1 MSKKILTLT
10 EQKHIWST
18 LSETFVGLTQQEKYD
33 IIKALGLDGLIG
45 EDGSYIPFYSMDIHS
60 SRPTYI
66 TNQFD
71 TKLTANLYNYTEDVS
86 SDVTEWK
93 WERISGNKE
102 EDKRWAVGKNTRE
115 LDLTHIDFTERFTVE
130 QDITFKVS
138 ATIKGKTV
146 TDEIIFSKILYF
158 SKVQIVSDKNVFIES
173 TPEKIRLSFTTD
185 ITVDSIRWYIDNRFL
200 SASETFGLGY
210 NLIPLGGSA
219 TIKLEVVE
227 EVTGKVFTDSLTIPR
242 ISNGTDGEP
251 GVPGE
256 PGTSTYTWIKYAD
269 GPNGEG
275 MNEYPFKT
283 DGTAREYIGMAVGKD
298 SPTESNNPADY
309 TWTKY
314 IGTDGVPGESVL
326 TSIVFKRSADAP
338 AAPTGGT
345 YLNPIPSGW
354 SDGIPDI
361 EGDFPVWM
369 SSRVF
374 TLSGN
379 HPQEPTWSKPQITSD
394 TATLDFDWSSS
405 DVENPGTPDAPLN
418 GAVWEELSSTESIW
432 MAIQRT
438 VNGEK
443 KPWEV
448 KKIKGEKGQTGQSVL
463 TSFVFKRLAT
473 IPTTPSGGNFSN
485 PVPPGWYD
493 GIPTQLDGMPLWM
506 SSRVMTSDGLSP
518 QQATW
523 STPVLAADTA
533 DIDFEWTDSTA
544 NNPGTP
550 STPLNGAV
558 WTNENSINSVWMAF
572 RKIENGLPR
581 EWSVSKIKGEE
592 GNSSFNANIF
602 IRSKSQPNAPIGGS
616 FSSYVPAGWSDG
628 IPAANGDPVWM
639 STRIFSS
646 DGLVPQQ
653 ETWSTPSL
661 VVDTSSVDYEFSN
674 FTGGNPG
681 NPSTPLNGAVW
692 TNEGSVDTVWMAVA
706 EISNGVRGEW
716 SVTKIKGEE
725 GESSYMWIKFSEYP
739 LGRDTNGTVS
749 MFDTPFIIKPNGER
763 EDMVYMGIAYNKK
776 TKTEAD
782 PNTPEGAP
790 EQYVW
795 SKIKGEDGRTPYTL
809 DLSNDNVSVPANS
822 SGVTGSTAFN
832 LAKTDIKLYYGN
844 DVIDPS
850 EYTLSFIPINVT
862 YALSNNNHHL
872 QITGMTDNVGEVKI
886 EARANNKLLTTA
898 TFSVVKVIG
907 TATYEILPSTSV
919 IKIINNYTGGDQ
931 EVQPTS
937 IEVKIK
943 KNTGESVDT
952 VYEGRLTYR
961 YIYTSS
967 VGTDDDGVNI
977 PIDQILEIDNSGNP
991 LFLEFKYFHP
1001 VTNAMVDRET
1011 IPFVRDGVSANTT
1024 ELRFRVTNTS
1034 TIIPSLDKLNPNPPD
1049 WTVTQPTVPLGHVL
1063 WMTRAVK
1070 KANGDLIGQWS
1081 DPIIFIGMP
1090 GTPGNDGPPGPP
1102 GISGTTGPSPR
1113 TFEWLPGAQYQVG
1126 EGFIDYAYYR
1136 GTGAGDPCLGWY
1148 VVKLDSGKT
1157 IADYNTTAKKVIAN
1171 ASGCPDSN
1179 LFVKA
1184 PFSGDMTFSTI
1195 IAEQANLAGFIF
1207 RNQVLY
1213 SQTGSNNS
1221 SCHPEPNKFN
1231 SNLSLDGFSGIIRFL
1246 DRMVL
1251 DSSGITLRD
1260 NCGRPR
1266 MQFQWTLEGTPR
1278 LRFLNE
1284 NGETTWEA
1292 GNNGYIAYFQSR
1304 PTTYT
1309 EITGEFIS
1317 GVSIGTTP
1325 TATQIKNGVNHNI
1338 IGNIVCKCGSD
1349 YIGFSTYAGSNP
1361 PTIGYFLSA
1370 GTPDVATQNEINNNG
1385 KIFKDRN
1392 IPSGLVNTGWYLTN
1406 IQTYYGTGPNTS
1418 AVVSLLKVNNG
1429 LGQNIDI
1436 IIDDFRELG
1445 TIYPCGIHGTP
1456 QC

>member
-102 EDKRWAVGKNTRE
+102 EDERWAVGKNTRE

-326 TSIVFKRSADAP
+326 SSIVFKRSANAP
-338 AAPTGGT
+338 VTPTGGS

-379 HPQEPTWSKPQITSD
+379 MPQDPAWSEPQVTSD

-405 DVENPGTPDAPLN
+405 DVVDPGTPDAPLN

-443 KPWEV
+443 KPWEI
-448 KKIKGEKGQTGQSVL
+448 KKIKGEKGE
-463 TSFVFKRLAT
+463 
-473 IPTTPSGGNFSN
+473 P
-485 PVPPGWYD
+485 
-493 GIPTQLDGMPLWM
+493 
-506 SSRVMTSDGLSP
+506 
-518 QQATW
+518 
-523 STPVLAADTA
+523 
-533 DIDFEWTDSTA
+533 
-544 NNPGTP
+544 
-550 STPLNGAV
+550 
-558 WTNENSINSVWMAF
+558 
-572 RKIENGLPR
+572 
-581 EWSVSKIKGEE
+581 
-592 GNSSFNANIF
+592 
-602 IRSKSQPNAPIGGS
+602 
-616 FSSYVPAGWSDG
+616 
-628 IPAANGDPVWM
+628 
-639 STRIFSS
+639 
-646 DGLVPQQ
+646 
-653 ETWSTPSL
+653 
-661 VVDTSSVDYEFSN
+661 
-674 FTGGNPG
+674 
-681 NPSTPLNGAVW
+681 
-692 TNEGSVDTVWMAVA
+692 
-706 EISNGVRGEW
+706 
-716 SVTKIKGEE
+716 
-725 GESSYMWIKFSEYP
+725 SYMWLKYSLYSN
-739 LGRDTNGTVS
+739 GRDPSGDVE

-763 EDMVYMGIAYNKK
+763 EDMVYLGIAYNKQVQQ
-776 TKTEAD
+776 EAD

-809 DLSNDNVSVPANS
+809 DLSNDNVSIPANS

-862 YALSNNNHHL
+862 YVLSNNNHHL
-872 QITGMTDNVGEVKI
+872 QITGMTGITGEIKI

-898 TFSVVKVIG
+898 TFSIVKVVG

-919 IKIINNYTGGDQ
+919 IKILNNYTGGDQ
-931 EVQPTS
+931 EIQPTS
-937 IEVKIK
+937 IDVKIK

-952 VYEGRLTYR
+952 VNEGRLTYR
-961 YIYTSS
+961 YIYASS

-1090 GTPGNDGPPGPP
+1090 GAPGNQGPPGPP

-1148 VVKLDSGKT
+1148 VVKLDAGKT

-1251 DSSGITLRD
+1251 DSSGITLKD
-1260 NCGRPR
+1260 DCGRPR
-1266 MQFQWTLEGTPR
+1266 MQFQWTLEGTPK

-1317 GVSIGTTP
+1317 GVSVGTTP

-1349 YIGFSTYAGSNP
+1349 YNGFSTYEGNDP

-1392 IPSGLVNTGWYLTN
+1392 IPSGFVDTGWYLTN
-1406 IQTYYGTGPNTS
+1406 IKTYYGTGPDTR

-1436 IIDDFRELG
+1436 IINDFRELG

>member
-10 EQKHIWST
+10 EQRHIWST
-18 LSETFVGLTQQEKYD
+18 LSETFSGLTQQEKYD

-71 TKLTANLYNYTEDVS
+71 TKLTANLYNYTEDIS

-102 EDKRWAVGKNTRE
+102 EDERWAVGKNTRE
-115 LDLTHIDFTERFTVE
+115 LDLTYADFTDRFTVE

-200 SASETFGLGY
+200 SASETFELGY
-210 NLIPLGGSA
+210 NLITLGGSA

-251 GVPGE
+251 GVPGT
-256 PGTSTYTWIKYAD
+256 PGSNSYTWIKYAD

-275 MNEYPFKT
+275 MDEYPFKT
-283 DGTAREYIGMAVGKD
+283 DGTVREYIGMATGKD
-298 SPTESNNPADY
+298 SPTESNDPTDY

-314 IGTDGVPGESVL
+314 IGTDGIPGESVL
-326 TSIVFKRSADAP
+326 SSIVFKRSANAP
-338 AAPTGGT
+338 AIPTGGN
-345 YLNPIPSGW
+345 YFNPVPSGW

-369 SSRVF
+369 STRVF

-379 HPQEPTWSKPQITSD
+379 APQDRFWSEPQITSD
-394 TATLDFDWSSS
+394 TATIDFDWSSS
-405 DVENPGTPDAPLN
+405 NVEDPGTPDAPLN
-418 GAVWEELSSTESIW
+418 GAVWEEISSTESIW

-438 VNGEK
+438 VNGDK

-448 KKIKGEKGQTGQSVL
+448 KKIKGEKGEYGQSIL
-463 TSFVFKRLAT
+463 TSFIFKRAVVL
-473 IPTTPSGGNFSN
+473 PTTPNGGNFLN
-485 PVPPGWYD
+485 PIPSGWSD
-493 GIPTQLDGMPLWM
+493 GIPAELNGMPLWM
-506 SSRVMTSDGLSP
+506 SSRVMTSDGLAP
-518 QQATW
+518 QEETW
-523 STPVLAADTA
+523 STPVLAADTVNL
-533 DIDFEWTDSTA
+533 DFEWTNSTA
-544 NNPGTP
+544 NNVGTP
-550 STPLNGAV
+550 SAPLNGAV
-558 WTNENSINSVWMAF
+558 WTNESSINSVWMAV
-572 RKIENGLPR
+572 RKIENGLPK
-581 EWSVSKIKGEE
+581 EWNVSKIKGEE
-592 GNSSFNANIF
+592 GQGVITSFVFKRSPDNSVITT
-602 IRSKSQPNAPIGGS
+602 KPTGGS
-616 FSSYVPAGWSDG
+616 FENPIPSGWSDG
-628 IPAANGDPVWM
+628 IPSGVGAVYQSVRKFTKNG
-639 STRIFSS
+639 
-646 DGLVPQQ
+646 LAPQ
-653 ETWSTPSL
+653 EAEWSTPTLAQDTQFKDYAYSNSL
-661 VVDTSSVDYEFSN
+661 TTPIAPPNTQTPIQDNSVWHNSPEENDIWQ
-674 FTGGNPG
+674 
-681 NPSTPLNGAVW
+681 AVRTVQNLVYGPW
-692 TNEGSVDTVWMAVA
+692 TVQ
-706 EISNGVRGEW
+706 R
-716 SVTKIKGEE
+716 IKGEK
-725 GESSYMWIKFSEYP
+725 GEDSYMWIKFSEYP
-739 LGRDTNGTVS
+739 LGRATNGTVS

-795 SKIKGEDGRTPYTL
+795 AKIRGEDGRTPYTL

-872 QITGMTDNVGEVKI
+872 QITGMTGTTGEIKI

-898 TFSVVKVIG
+898 TFSIVKVVG

-919 IKIINNYTGGDQ
+919 IKIVNNYTGGDQ
-931 EVQPTS
+931 EIQPTS
-937 IEVKIK
+937 IDVKIK

-952 VYEGRLTYR
+952 VNEGRLTYR
-961 YIYTSS
+961 YIYASS
-967 VGTDDDGVNI
+967 VGSDDDGVNI

-1049 WTVTQPTVPLGHVL
+1049 WTVTQPTVPSGHVL

-1090 GTPGNDGPPGPP
+1090 GTPGSDGPPGPP
-1102 GISGTTGPSPR
+1102 GMSGTIGPSPR
-1113 TFEWLPGAQYQVG
+1113 TFEWFPGAQYQVG

-1148 VVKLDSGKT
+1148 VVKLDAGKT

-1213 SQTGSNNS
+1213 SQSITSNFNR
-1221 SCHPEPNKFN
+1221 CTQITKTVPN
-1231 SNLSLDGFSGIIRFL
+1231 LILDGFQGIINFA
-1246 DRMVL
+1246 DRMILKSDGVYL
-1251 DSSGITLRD
+1251 YDSCERV
-1260 NCGRPR
+1260 
-1266 MQFQWTLEGTPR
+1266 R
-1278 LRFLNE
+1278 LKIRWDE
-1284 NGETTWEA
+1284 STGVPIIEYVGPNGETTWTPNPSEINTYVEVRAVKVSNLNVVSEGVILPELQPFLCKKGLDSGLPVIATPLPLIGYGYYGSRTPDMFDVYQGMNSLGPKLDSSYNGDYVISLKISNYA
-1292 GNNGYIAYFQSR
+1292 GGGAVK
-1304 PTTYT
+1304 
-1309 EITGEFIS
+1309 
-1317 GVSIGTTP
+1317 VSVKYAKIL
-1325 TATQIKNGVNHNI
+1325 NGV
-1338 IGNIVCKCGSD
+1338 
-1349 YIGFSTYAGSNP
+1349 
-1361 PTIGYFLSA
+1361 
-1370 GTPDVATQNEINNNG
+1370 
-1385 KIFKDRN
+1385 
-1392 IPSGLVNTGWYLTN
+1392 LTVQR
-1406 IQTYYGTGPNTS
+1406 ILLPTYYTISN
-1418 AVVSLLKVNNG
+1418 VQNN
-1429 LGQNIDI
+1429 
-1436 IIDDFRELG
+1436 
-1445 TIYPCGIHGTP
+1445 C
-1456 QC
+1456 

>member
-10 EQKHIWST
+10 EQRHIWST
-18 LSETFVGLTQQEKYD
+18 LSETFSGLTQQEKYD

-45 EDGSYIPFYSMDIHS
+45 EDGNYIPFYSMDIHS

-102 EDKRWAVGKNTRE
+102 EDERWAVGKNTRE

-345 YLNPIPSGW
+345 YLSPIPSGW

-369 SSRVF
+369 STRVF

-379 HPQEPTWSKPQITSD
+379 MPQDPVWSEPQVTSD

-405 DVENPGTPDAPLN
+405 DVVDPGTPDAPLN
-418 GAVWEELSSTESIW
+418 GAVWEEVSSTESIW

-443 KPWEV
+443 KPWEIQ
-448 KKIKGEKGQTGQSVL
+448 KIKGEKGE
-463 TSFVFKRLAT
+463 
-473 IPTTPSGGNFSN
+473 P
-485 PVPPGWYD
+485 
-493 GIPTQLDGMPLWM
+493 
-506 SSRVMTSDGLSP
+506 
-518 QQATW
+518 
-523 STPVLAADTA
+523 
-533 DIDFEWTDSTA
+533 
-544 NNPGTP
+544 
-550 STPLNGAV
+550 
-558 WTNENSINSVWMAF
+558 
-572 RKIENGLPR
+572 
-581 EWSVSKIKGEE
+581 
-592 GNSSFNANIF
+592 
-602 IRSKSQPNAPIGGS
+602 
-616 FSSYVPAGWSDG
+616 
-628 IPAANGDPVWM
+628 
-639 STRIFSS
+639 
-646 DGLVPQQ
+646 
-653 ETWSTPSL
+653 
-661 VVDTSSVDYEFSN
+661 
-674 FTGGNPG
+674 
-681 NPSTPLNGAVW
+681 
-692 TNEGSVDTVWMAVA
+692 
-706 EISNGVRGEW
+706 
-716 SVTKIKGEE
+716 
-725 GESSYMWIKFSEYP
+725 SYMWLKYSLYSN
-739 LGRDTNGTVS
+739 GRDPSGDVE

-763 EDMVYMGIAYNKK
+763 EDMVYMGIAYNKQVQQ
-776 TKTEAD
+776 EAD

-795 SKIKGEDGRTPYTL
+795 AKIKGEDGRTPYTL

-822 SGVTGSTAFN
+822 SGTTGSTAFN

-850 EYTLSFIPINVT
+850 EYTLSFIPTNVT
-862 YALSNNNHHL
+862 YVLSNNNHHL
-872 QITGMTDNVGEVKI
+872 QITGMTNNVGEVKI

-898 TFSVVKVIG
+898 TFSVVKVVG
-907 TATYEILPSTSV
+907 TAVYEILPSTSV
-919 IKIINNYTGGDQ
+919 IKIVNNYTGGDQ

-1024 ELRFRVTNTS
+1024 EMRFRVTNTS
-1034 TIIPSLDKLNPNPPD
+1034 TIIPSLDKSNPNPPD

-1113 TFEWLPGAQYQVG
+1113 TFEWLSGAQYQVG

-1136 GTGAGDPCLGWY
+1136 GTGAEDPCLGWY
-1148 VVKLDSGKT
+1148 VVKLDPGKT
-1157 IADYNTTAKKVIAN
+1157 INDYNTTAKKVIAN
-1171 ASGCPDSN
+1171 ASGCPDPS
-1179 LFVKA
+1179 LFSKA
-1184 PFSGDMTFSTI
+1184 PFTQEMTFSTI
-1195 IAEQANLAGFIF
+1195 IAEQANLAGFLF

-1213 SQTGSNNS
+1213 SQTGAKTS
-1221 SCHPEPNKFN
+1221 SCHPTPNTQLA
-1231 SNLSLDGFSGIIRFL
+1231 NLSLDGFNGVIRFL
-1246 DRMVL
+1246 DRMIL
-1251 DSSGITLRD
+1251 DKQGIILKDDCGVRRMAFQWLDGTPILKFYAEDGVTVTWQAGQNGYQTITVIAKNNVWKEFHARFKSGIALSSEPTGVD
-1260 NCGRPR
+1260 V
-1266 MQFQWTLEGTPR
+1266 
-1278 LRFLNE
+1278 
-1284 NGETTWEA
+1284 A
-1292 GNNGYIAYFQSR
+1292 DYKAYFCSCEDGVTSGDAGPIQVNEPIKGYR
-1304 PTTYT
+1304 FIRGTDITT
-1309 EITGEFIS
+1309 S
-1317 GVSIGTTP
+1317 GGTNPIPSNMDGRIVVS
-1325 TATQIKNGVNHNI
+1325 
-1338 IGNIVCKCGSD
+1338 
-1349 YIGFSTYAGSNP
+1349 
-1361 PTIGYFLSA
+1361 
-1370 GTPDVATQNEINNNG
+1370 NNN
-1385 KIFKDRN
+1385 
-1392 IPSGLVNTGWYLTN
+1392 VNTPITDGWYLTEIN
-1406 IQTYYGTGPNTS
+1406 S
-1418 AVVSLLKVNNG
+1418 VNNTTCTATYEKVVNG
-1429 LGQNIDI
+1429 FVVQTKTVYQVYNQPL
-1436 IIDDFRELG
+1436 F
-1445 TIYPCGIHGTP
+1445 PCGTHGFHP
-1456 QC
+1456 C

>member
-10 EQKHIWST
+10 EQRHIWST
-18 LSETFVGLTQQEKYD
+18 LSETFSGLTQQEKYD

-93 WERISGNKE
+93 WERVSGNKE

-251 GVPGE
+251 GVPGA
-256 PGTSTYTWIKYAD
+256 PGSNSYTWIKYAD
-269 GPNGEG
+269 GPNGTN
-275 MNEYPFKT
+275 MSEYPIDERT
-283 DGTAREYIGMAVGKD
+283 GIPREYIGMAPNKD
-298 SPTESNNPADY
+298 TPVESNNPADY

-314 IGTDGVPGESVL
+314 IGSDGVPGESVL
-326 TSIVFKRSADAP
+326 TSIVFKRSADTP
-338 AAPTGGT
+338 AIPTGGS
-345 YLNPIPSGW
+345 YLNPVPKGW
-354 SDGIPDI
+354 SDGIPDVI
-361 EGDFPVWM
+361 EDFPVWM
-369 SSRVF
+369 STRVF

-379 HPQEPTWSKPQITSD
+379 APQEFEWSEPQITSD
-394 TATLDFDWSSS
+394 TATIDFDWSSS
-405 DVENPGTPDAPLN
+405 DVVNPGTPDNPLN
-418 GAVWEELSSTESIW
+418 GAIWEEISSTSSIW

-443 KPWEV
+443 KPWEI
-448 KKIKGEKGQTGQSVL
+448 KKIKGEKGE
-463 TSFVFKRLAT
+463 
-473 IPTTPSGGNFSN
+473 P
-485 PVPPGWYD
+485 
-493 GIPTQLDGMPLWM
+493 
-506 SSRVMTSDGLSP
+506 
-518 QQATW
+518 
-523 STPVLAADTA
+523 
-533 DIDFEWTDSTA
+533 
-544 NNPGTP
+544 
-550 STPLNGAV
+550 
-558 WTNENSINSVWMAF
+558 
-572 RKIENGLPR
+572 
-581 EWSVSKIKGEE
+581 
-592 GNSSFNANIF
+592 
-602 IRSKSQPNAPIGGS
+602 
-616 FSSYVPAGWSDG
+616 
-628 IPAANGDPVWM
+628 
-639 STRIFSS
+639 
-646 DGLVPQQ
+646 
-653 ETWSTPSL
+653 
-661 VVDTSSVDYEFSN
+661 
-674 FTGGNPG
+674 
-681 NPSTPLNGAVW
+681 
-692 TNEGSVDTVWMAVA
+692 
-706 EISNGVRGEW
+706 
-716 SVTKIKGEE
+716 
-725 GESSYMWIKFSEYP
+725 SYMWLKYSLYSN
-739 LGRDTNGTVS
+739 GRDPSGDVE
-749 MFDTPFIIKPNGER
+749 MFDTPFIIKLDGER
-763 EDMVYMGIAYNKK
+763 EDMVYMGIAYNKQVQQ
-776 TKTEAD
+776 EAD

-822 SGVTGSTAFN
+822 SGTTGSTAFN
-832 LAKTDIKLYYGN
+832 LAKTDITLYYGN

-850 EYTLSFIPINVT
+850 EYTLSFIPTNVT
-862 YALSNNNHHL
+862 YVLSNNNHHL
-872 QITGMTDNVGEVKI
+872 QITGMTGSTGEVKI

-898 TFSVVKVIG
+898 TFSVVKIVG

-919 IKIINNYTGGDQ
+919 IKIVNNYTGGDQ

-937 IEVKIK
+937 IDVKIK

-967 VGTDDDGVNI
+967 VGTDDDGINI

-1001 VTNAMVDRET
+1001 ITNAMVDRET

-1034 TIIPSLDKLNPNPPD
+1034 TIIPSLDKSNPNPPD
-1049 WTVTQPTVPLGHVL
+1049 WTVTQPTVPSGHVL

-1090 GTPGNDGPPGPP
+1090 GAPGNDGPPGPP

-1148 VVKLDSGKT
+1148 VVKLDPGKT
-1157 IADYNTTAKKVIAN
+1157 IANYNTTAKKVIAN
-1171 ASGCPDSN
+1171 ASGCPDPN
-1179 LFVKA
+1179 LFVRA
-1184 PFSGDMTFSTI
+1184 PFSESMTFSTI
-1195 IAEQANLAGFIF
+1195 IAEQANLAGFLF

-1213 SQTGSNNS
+1213 SQTGAKTS
-1221 SCHPEPNKFN
+1221 SCHPTPNTQLA
-1231 SNLSLDGFSGIIRFL
+1231 NLSLDGFNGVIRFL

-1251 DSSGITLRD
+1251 DSSGITLKD
-1260 NCGRPR
+1260 NCGKPR

-1292 GNNGYIAYFQSR
+1292 GNNGYVAYFQSR

-1309 EITGEFIS
+1309 EITGSFIN
-1317 GVSIGTTP
+1317 GVSVDTTP
-1325 TATQIKNGVNHNI
+1325 TATQIKNGVGLGI
-1338 IGNIVCKCGSD
+1338 IGNIVCKCGSN
-1349 YIGFSTYAGSNP
+1349 YNGFSTYAANNP

-1385 KIFKDRN
+1385 KIFKDRD
-1392 IPSGLVNTGWYLTN
+1392 IPSGLVDTGWYL
-1406 IQTYYGTGPNTS
+1406 IDIKTYYGSSPDTR

-1429 LGQNIDI
+1429 SGQNIDI